1 MSSPLRQKGVGADFV
16 GGQTPSPSVST
27 KVNTKHKGAMHM
39 LNQLMGSIEKLA
51 GVTAGVQLK
60 EGLEIGLGV
69 EHFSIEMAARMLMKQ
84 KEGFAGWNDPTIQD
98 DVEDR
103 LLAKAALVKVD
114 MAEAKDLI
122 DIANYAMILWTRQN
136 QMAPKA

>member
-1 MSSPLRQKGVGADFV
+1 
-16 GGQTPSPSVST
+16 
-27 KVNTKHKGAMHM
+27 M
-39 LNQLMGSIEKLA
+39 LNQLMASIEKLA

-69 EHFSIEMAARMLMKQ
+69 EHFGIEMAARMLMKQ
-84 KEGFAGWNDPTIQD
+84 KEGFTGWNDPTVED
-98 DVEDR
+98 DVAHR
-103 LLAKAALVKVD
+103 MLAKAALVTVD

-136 QMAPKA
+136 LMAPKAE

>member
-1 MSSPLRQKGVGADFV
+1 MI
-16 GGQTPSPSVST
+16 
-27 KVNTKHKGAMHM
+27 
-39 LNQLMGSIEKLA
+39 NQLMASIEKLA
-51 GVTAGVQLK
+51 GVAAGVQMK

-69 EHFSIEMAARMLMKQ
+69 EHFSIEMAARMLVKQ
-84 KEGFAGWNDPTIQD
+84 KEGFAGWNDPNAED

-103 LLAKAALVKVD
+103 LLGKAALVKVD

-136 QMAPKA
+136 QVAPKA